1 MKAAIDNVRLAPECN
16 NMLMGPENVAES
28 GRPDIGTFFP
38 NLAPHIKMSCL
49 PCQCI
54 SQRASPSQTLR
65 RSFETAPFRRQNV
78 PNSGRSSGRGSTTIT
93 ACNPVKGSSARQRQ
107 IMHRYCTERT
117 GTSARSVGSNA
128 MCPSLTS
135 CCRACRCPH
144 VGRHCCRPTLNRPRV
159 SHRPSPSPWVERA
172 HRSGGPQDR
181 CKLDGSREAEVWW
194 GRWAQLGLFL
204 KSPYSTVQYSD
215 GEITNR

>member
-1 MKAAIDNVRLAPECN
+1 MQASSLRASFSQISPAYVSLGLITALSSMFVRDVISTNGMKAAIDNVRLAPECN

-49 PCQCI
+49 PCRCI
-54 SQRASPSQTLR
+54 AQRASPSQTLR
-65 RSFETAPFRRQNV
+65 RSFETAPCRRQNV

-107 IMHRYCTERT
+107 ITHRYCTERT

-144 VGRHCCRPTLNRPRV
+144 VGRHCCTPLTKIV
-159 SHRPSPSPWVERA
+159 ISYQSV
-172 HRSGGPQDR
+172 PQ
-181 CKLDGSREAEVWW
+181 GVIS
-194 GRWAQLGLFL
+194 
-204 KSPYSTVQYSD
+204 
-215 GEITNR
+215 